1 MEVMMIRVSKLR
13 VVLYKVLGYKDLC
26 VVGFF
31 VGCKVLV
38 VAASVGHDLPRC
50 AMCWQRWSQL
60 ASVGVIFQ
68 G

>member
-50 AMCWQRWSQL
+50 A
-60 ASVGVIFQ
+60 SVG
-68 G
+68 

>member
-1 MEVMMIRVSKLR
+1 MEIMVIRVSKLR
-13 VVLYKVLGYKDLC
+13 VVLYKVLGCKDLC

-50 AMCWQRWSQL
+50 A
-60 ASVGVIFQ
+60 SVGRDGLNWLQWV
-68 G
+68 